1 MPGTTQ
7 EPTQV
12 PILDPTSET
21 NEEIDPAVDRDRIRV
36 LSGATETAASFQFDG
51 EDHTLGNALRYIIHK
66 NPDVEFCGYSIP
78 HPSEAKMNLR
88 IQTYDGVSVYSVLE
102 KGLEDLMNMCDV
114 VEQKFTI
121 ARDDFVNK
129 MEE

>member
-1 MPGTTQ
+1 
-7 EPTQV
+7 
-12 PILDPTSET
+12 
-21 NEEIDPAVDRDRIRV
+21 
-36 LSGATETAASFQFDG
+36 
-51 EDHTLGNALRYIIHK
+51 
-66 NPDVEFCGYSIP
+66 
-78 HPSEAKMNLR
+78 MNLR
-88 IQTYDGVSVYSVLE
+88 IQTYGSSYKRDRPERSANNQVDGDSVYTVLE